1 MNEYEYIHIH
11 SMCFREVYD
20 RYSYHSFDYDYDY
33 DFGDS
38 TPLKIK
44 I

>member
-1 MNEYEYIHIH
+1 MNEYIHIH
-11 SMCFREVYD
+11 SMCFREVYE
-20 RYSYHSFDYDYDY
+20 RYSYHSFDYDY

>member
-1 MNEYEYIHIH
+1 MSTFISIACVLE
-11 SMCFREVYD
+11 
-20 RYSYHSFDYDYDY
+20 RYSYHSFDYDY